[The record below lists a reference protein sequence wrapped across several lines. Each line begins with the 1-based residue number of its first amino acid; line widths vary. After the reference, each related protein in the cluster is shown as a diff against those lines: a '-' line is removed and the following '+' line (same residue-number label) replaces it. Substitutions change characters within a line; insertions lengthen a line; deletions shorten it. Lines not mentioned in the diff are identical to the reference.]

1 MRVVEKI
8 EWCTGAD
15 DWGGDDE
22 EPCEPDPN
30 SNEENGNVI
39 NNFKPSPT
47 KFDNRMSDEE
57 EEESNSIGSDPLP
70 SFNNLGI
77 DDKNANCGKDP
88 GAYAVARQGSPNR
101 PSAEIEGGEAE
112 VILIDTPPVPQ
123 KDVLSLLSS
132 TRMLAKDIG
141 NDAVL
146 KSFYVSVAEEN
157 CRPDADPLTEHI
169 QELMMDYE
177 NRSEVRSSPEEP
189 GAAAAAV
196 AILGGS
202 GVLGGVE
209 EETYERGVPIHGDV
223 MFHYFLQRVQENPGQ
238 IIRYTRDAAPLLIA
252 PLIENVQKC
261 KNCGCD
267 TVCEIQI
274 LPTLIP
280 KLKLDNN
287 EPAPIDFGNVLIFT
301 CAKSCWDTP
310 DKMRIENV
318 VVQQEELV
326 IKSN

>member
-15 DWGGDDE
+15 DWGDE
-22 EPCEPDPN
+22 EVEPDPN

-39 NNFKPSPT
+39 NNLRPSPV

-57 EEESNSIGSDPLP
+57 DESNSIGSDPLP

-77 DDKNANCGKDP
+77 DDKNANLGKDP

-112 VILIDTPPVPQ
+112 VILIDAPPVPQ
-123 KDVLSLLSS
+123 KDVLSLLGN
-132 TRMLAKDIG
+132 TRMLGKDIG
-141 NDAVL
+141 NDTAL
-146 KSFYVSVAEEN
+146 KSFYVAVIEEN
-157 CRPDADPLTEHI
+157 CRSDTDPLNEHI
-169 QELMMDYE
+169 QELIMEYE
-177 NRSEVRSSPEEP
+177 SRSEVRSSPEEQ
-189 GAAAAAV
+189 GAAAAIGSIGCV
-196 AILGGS
+196 AMGG
-202 GVLGGVE
+202 GGVE
-209 EETYERGVPIHGDV
+209 EETYERGVPIHGDLV
-223 MFHYFLQRVQENPGQ
+223 FHYFLQRIQENPGQ

-252 PLIENVQKC
+252 PLKFVENVQKC
-261 KNCGCD
+261 QNCGCD
-267 TVCEIQI
+267 TICEIQI

-280 KLKLDNN
+280 KLRLDNN

-310 DKMRIENV
+310 DKMRIETV
-318 VVQQEELV
+318 VVQQEELPV
-326 IKSN
+326 KTN